1 MWKFL
6 GVDKALQCIQ
16 ADLVNSTSKLTD
28 IGKHI
33 KKDSKRLKEVKDYP
47 TYSEEQRQLYRDKI
61 DELKTEQKLRLE
73 ILSQAPKKFQTQV
86 TRIKQIIE
94 KDLNKNQ
101 SSAEG
106 IRTFF
111 REQGTTVVSIF
122 TTIFMSISTIF
133 LAITGVFGGGGGL
146 ASSGSSPSKDEEA
159 LKMWLSKLVDVLKRF
174 AGKTVEALSNIAQSV
189 VGAIFSFFG
198 KGVG

>member
-1 MWKFL
+1 M
-6 GVDKALQCIQ
+6 QCIQ

-47 TYSEEQRQLYRDKI
+47 TYSEEQRQLYRDKT
-61 DELKTEQKLRLE
+61 DELKAEQKARLK
-73 ILSQAPKKFQTQV
+73 ILSQTPKKFQTQV

-94 KDLNKNQ
+94 KDLDKNQ
-101 SSAEG
+101 SLAEG
-106 IRTFF
+106 IRTFS
-111 REQGTTVVSIF
+111 REPGTTVVSIF
-122 TTIFMSISTIF
+122 TTLFMTISTIF
-133 LAITGVFGGGGGL
+133 LAITGVFGGGVGL

-159 LKMWLSKLVDVLKRF
+159 LKIWLSKLVDVLKRF